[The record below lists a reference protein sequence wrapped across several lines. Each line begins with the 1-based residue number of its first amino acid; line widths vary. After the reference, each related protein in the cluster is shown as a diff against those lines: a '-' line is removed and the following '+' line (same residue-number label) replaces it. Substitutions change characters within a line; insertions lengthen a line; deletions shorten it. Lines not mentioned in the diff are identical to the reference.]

1 MSRRKRLRKEREAE
15 QHAAMK
21 HKRGVL
27 HYLRVSPR
35 KARVVADVIRGRR
48 VEEALAVLDH
58 TRRSAAGPMARM
70 LRAVVANAAEV
81 VSDVDLL
88 VVKEVRVDPGPMLKR
103 WMPRAMGRATMIQK
117 KTSHVT
123 FVLDEAK

>member
-15 QHAAMK
+15 QRTAMK

-27 HYLRVSPR
+27 RYLRVSPR

-48 VEEALAVLDH
+48 VEEALALLDH
-58 TRRSAAGPMARM
+58 TRRSAAVPMAKL
-70 LRAVVANAAEV
+70 LRAMVANASEV
-81 VSDVDLL
+81 VGDVDQL